1 MSRKLSNKF
10 GFTFFNC
17 GKGISQS
24 AIKYSISTNT
34 RYLIKASSEKNFERE
49 LVLLLYLPSIGDTAF
64 NSFKVVIVVVL
75 LESAKIGNSV
85 QYFVF
90 HTPFFRRNRII
101 FVSKLQ
107 LLLWHSLELFP
118 RDFAN

>member
-1 MSRKLSNKF
+1 MSRKLSNVVEF
-10 GFTFFNC
+10 RSFNC

-24 AIKYSISTNT
+24 AMKYSISTNT
-34 RYLIKASSEKNFERE
+34 RYLIKASSEKNFESE

-85 QYFVF
+85 QYLVF
-90 HTPFFRRNRII
+90 LVRFFRTNRII

-107 LLLWHSLELFP
+107 LLQ
-118 RDFAN
+118 